1 MPIDSLLISHV
12 ESIYWYKRVT
22 LVGLSPQTKLQD
34 PTNWDMKHY
43 KSVEFL
49 SNLNVKPPLHRR
61 KAPPSHKRKVPLFT
75 TFWRRFCI
83 KAVGKL
89 QAWNENS
96 KFLRRRQE
104 TFLTPSSCAIRG
116 WSAGAEP
123 GGATAPKNFA
133 WPSKNFSG
141 LFLKVLHRPLAAP
154 LDAKLAP
161 PVAPQM
167 KMSVSAPGEAY
178 LWVRNIVLPETFTF
192 SGKIVSPKKDLC
204 LTTWKKGAK
213 IPNMHW
219 EPVVLARSR
228 KTTKQMHLQE
238 CCRTTLPESSG
249 KNQKNKHRTSYTVM
263 ITTESEAVAAMCK
276 KHFEILLNSSKD
288 SDNVLT
294 PLYAKIEE
302 NFQEVNT
309 LSLNP

>member
-1 MPIDSLLISHV
+1 MWRVFIDIKGWLWWAYPPKQSS
-12 ESIYWYKRVT
+12 K
-22 LVGLSPQTKLQD
+22 P

-123 GGATAPKNFA
+123 GGFQGGQLPPKILPGPPKIFQVSFWKSCTDHWQLPLMQN
-133 WPSKNFSG
+133 WPLQWPPKWKCLSPPLVKRICEWETLCFQKHL
-141 LFLKVLHRPLAAP
+141 LFLER
-154 LDAKLAP
+154 
-161 PVAPQM
+161 
-167 KMSVSAPGEAY
+167 
-178 LWVRNIVLPETFTF
+178 
-192 SGKIVSPKKDLC
+192 
-204 LTTWKKGAK
+204 
-213 IPNMHW
+213 
-219 EPVVLARSR
+219 
-228 KTTKQMHLQE
+228 
-238 CCRTTLPESSG
+238 
-249 KNQKNKHRTSYTVM
+249 
-263 ITTESEAVAAMCK
+263 
-276 KHFEILLNSSKD
+276 
-288 SDNVLT
+288 
-294 PLYAKIEE
+294 
-302 NFQEVNT
+302 
-309 LSLNP
+309 